1 MEDVGRRIAVLAEES
16 RVNGHEDTAIDL
28 YEVER
33 SIRSAVRR
41 LAKLSDTGRRR

>member
-1 MEDVGRRIAVLAEES
+1 MEDVGRRVAALAEE
-16 RVNGHEDTAIDL
+16 RRLVGQDDAATDL

-41 LAKLSDTGRRR
+41 LAKLSDAKRAL